1 MLRLFNAEVRVQ
13 FRKTDRYTGRDRDT
27 QRERERDRER
37 HCSYT
42 VPESLITVHLSFCF
56 SEKLDTTG

>member
-27 QRERERDRER
+27 QRERETER
-37 HCSYT
+37 GT
-42 VPESLITVHLSFCF
+42 AAIQFLNP
-56 SEKLDTTG
+56 